1 MRYLALCALLLL
13 PAMPSTA
20 YAQAAEIHGKYS
32 TQASLCKDKAMQVFE
47 IHKGFVG
54 GADFN
59 CTIANEHVVGNLWN
73 FDAKCTQGD
82 KKKSGTLSLDVRDEP
97 SRIKLSLPVKQD
109 WIVMHRCY

>member
-1 MRYLALCALLLL
+1 L
-13 PAMPSTA
+13 
-20 YAQAAEIHGKYS
+20 
-32 TQASLCKDKAMQVFE
+32 
-47 IHKGFVG
+47 
-54 GADFN
+54 
-59 CTIANEHVVGNLWN
+59 N